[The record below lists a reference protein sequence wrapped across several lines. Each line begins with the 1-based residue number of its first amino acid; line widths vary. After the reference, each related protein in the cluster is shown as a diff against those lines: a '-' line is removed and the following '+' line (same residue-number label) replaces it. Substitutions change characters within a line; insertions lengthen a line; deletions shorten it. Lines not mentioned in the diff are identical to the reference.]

1 MGRKYLQSFY
11 VLALI
16 ISALFFPAFSGD
28 NNIKTAGANM
38 SYGNRLVMQTG
49 HKSANLVSG
58 VEKVEWMKVLQD
70 TLPVCKISIPGTHD
84 SGSTKGGCML
94 KTQTADIPA
103 QLQKGIRAFDIRLKE
118 KNGKLG
124 VFHSHAFQD
133 IYWEEDVLLAFI
145 SFLQAHP
152 SETLIVSLKKEGGEI
167 KDYASLLSASLNTPA
182 YQRYFIADFHPELTL
197 KSCRGK
203 ILFLHRDHAMDNY
216 PGAACIG
223 WDDNTTCLLTLRNKD
238 GKEATVFLQDEYQY
252 NSGKE
257 AGKKIAACIRNFDRI
272 CEEQT
277 FSRRWG
283 ISFVSAT
290 GLHSGIPLV
299 FANKVNKPVVDYL
312 KENRKRNCGIVFID
326 FIESSGGQKLVEY
339 LIGGNIY

>member
-1 MGRKYLQSFY
+1 
-11 VLALI
+11 
-16 ISALFFPAFSGD
+16 
-28 NNIKTAGANM
+28 
-38 SYGNRLVMQTG
+38 
-49 HKSANLVSG
+49 
-58 VEKVEWMKVLQD
+58 MKVLQD

-182 YQRYFIADFHPELTL
+182 YQRHFIADFHPELTL

-203 ILFLHRDHAMDNY
+203 ILFCIEIMRWIITREPPASVGMIILL
-216 PGAACIG
+216 AC
-223 WDDNTTCLLTLRNKD
+223 
-238 GKEATVFLQDEYQY
+238 
-252 NSGKE
+252 
-257 AGKKIAACIRNFDRI
+257 
-272 CEEQT
+272 
-277 FSRRWG
+277 
-283 ISFVSAT
+283 
-290 GLHSGIPLV
+290 
-299 FANKVNKPVVDYL
+299 
-312 KENRKRNCGIVFID
+312 
-326 FIESSGGQKLVEY
+326 
-339 LIGGNIY
+339 